1 MSTTDKLSQYDR
13 KDAERSLAQVI
24 HNIVDGADD
33 DAASPELEPW
43 VVYTFGDDI
52 KDISSFCFLIAG
64 AFVALREA
72 ERQRCT
78 AAHRHADLLTAM
90 VVELAFDDWLRGF
103 KVKGDRYNAERA
115 AKTAIN
121 DLLRDRARAL
131 RAE

>member
-13 KDAERSLAQVI
+13 KDAERSLAHVI
-24 HNIVDGADD
+24 NAIVGGSDEAVH
-33 DAASPELEPW
+33 ARLEPW
-43 VVYTFGDDI
+43 VAYTFGDDI
-52 KDISSFCFLIAG
+52 KDTDDVTYLITKAL
-64 AFVALREA
+64 VALREA

-115 AKTAIN
+115 ATTAIN

-131 RAE
+131 QAE